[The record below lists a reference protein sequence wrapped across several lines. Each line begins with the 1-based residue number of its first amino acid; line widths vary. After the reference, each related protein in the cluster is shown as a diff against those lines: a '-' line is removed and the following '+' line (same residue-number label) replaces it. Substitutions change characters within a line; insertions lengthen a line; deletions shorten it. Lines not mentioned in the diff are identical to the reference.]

1 MSIFMK
7 SCLVASSIL
16 LASTLAFGEEVE
28 ASNAA
33 PVVAEQTVSK
43 TETDSSLKEV
53 TKDSKPRKDKK
64 HKKCKKNKKHKKH
77 KECNS
82 NVEQNNVSNGVQAD
96 STAETTETK

>member
-33 PVVAEQTVSK
+33 PAAAEETVAK
-43 TETDSSLKEV
+43 TESDPSLKEV
-53 TKDSKPRKDKK
+53 TKDSKPKKDKK

-77 KECNS
+77 KGCNS
-82 NVEQNNVSNGVQAD
+82 SVEQNNVSTASPAD
-96 STAETTETK
+96 STAETTEAK

>member
-33 PVVAEQTVSK
+33 PAAAEETVAK
-43 TETDSSLKEV
+43 TESDPSLKEV
-53 TKDSKPRKDKK
+53 TKDKK

-77 KECNS
+77 KGCNS
-82 NVEQNNVSNGVQAD
+82 SVEQNNVSTASPAD
-96 STAETTETK
+96 STAETTEAK